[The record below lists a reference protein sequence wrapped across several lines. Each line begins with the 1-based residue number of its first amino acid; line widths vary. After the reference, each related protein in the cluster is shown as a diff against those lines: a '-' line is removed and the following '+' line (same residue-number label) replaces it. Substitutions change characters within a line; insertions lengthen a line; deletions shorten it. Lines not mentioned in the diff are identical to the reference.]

1 MSVVWSA
8 TSLESGYFDGLG
20 RHTSVEQLTSH
31 LAKLRTLGRGHV
43 EVLLPGSDFPALT
56 LSFQGDHAVVHLFAD
71 SDVVHLHTGDGTVAP
86 DSEVEV
92 PVMDELACFTGAYV
106 LGTDHACGV
115 VCEFVRAGR
124 LGSPGDWQ
132 AV

>member
-20 RHTSVEQLTSH
+20 RHTAVEQLTSH
-31 LAKLRTLGRGHV
+31 LEQLRTCGRGHI
-43 EVLLPGSDFPALT
+43 EVQVPGSDFPSLT

-92 PVMDELACFTGAYV
+92 PVMDELAYFTGAYV
-106 LGTDHACGV
+106 LGTDRAWGV
-115 VCEFVRAGR
+115 VRDFARTGS
-124 LGSPGDWQ
+124 LGPQGEWH